1 MMEEKELLKLAKTD
15 EFAVEK
21 LLTQYK
27 PLVTKIARR
36 YFLVSGDIDDLVQE
50 GMIGLYKAINTFNDS
65 KDASFK
71 TFATLCITRQ
81 LQSLIRK
88 ENTQKNL
95 MLWDLIDN
103 EIFQNLD
110 VASDIEN
117 PEALA
122 ISNQNMEY
130 IDNQIKLLLSKF
142 EIQIL
147 KKYLKGESYN
157 QIALETKVSKK
168 SVDNAL
174 ARVRIKLS
182 HLLNDIN
189 K

>member
-1 MMEEKELLKLAKTD
+1 MEERELLKLAKTD
-15 EFAVEK
+15 ELAVEK

-27 PLVTKIARR
+27 PLVIKIARR

-50 GMIGLYKAINTFNDS
+50 GMIALYKAINTFDES
-65 KDASFK
+65 KEASFK
-71 TFATLCITRQ
+71 TFATLCVTRQ

-88 ENTQKNL
+88 ENTQKNS

-103 EIFQNLD
+103 ELVQRHD
-110 VASDIEN
+110 VATDIEN
-117 PEALA
+117 PEAVA

-157 QIALETKVSKK
+157 QIAQETKVSKK

-174 ARVRIKLS
+174 ARVRAKLS
-182 HLLNDIN
+182 HLLGDIS